1 MFNLLFLMLTACGE
15 KNSSDTGDSDTGGG
29 IDCTAEFVYS
39 LSLFITDQDGQ
50 PVDNANI
57 SYTVDGEPGIYV
69 EYFTNGEYFVGG
81 EEAGDFEVDIYVE
94 IAAGEDCFDIGDA
107 SLSVTVEADECH
119 VINQAITPDLD
130 WERVCLD

>member
-1 MFNLLFLMLTACGE
+1 MFNILFLMLTACGE

-29 IDCTAEFVYS
+29 IDCTAQFVYS
-39 LSLFITDQDGQ
+39 LALTIEDQDGQ

-57 SYTVDGEPGIYV
+57 SYTVDGEAGTYV

-94 IAAGEDCFDIGDA
+94 IPAGADCFDIGDA
-107 SLSVTVEADECH
+107 YFSVTVEADECH
-119 VINQAITPDLD
+119 VITQAITPELN